1 MAKFSNFFRS
11 FRYVWLALCLS
22 YSSVL
27 VAQDSLRV
35 DSTKIYK
42 IPEVVVSIHR
52 FIPKSVSPV
61 QILSGKN
68 LENLSSHSV
77 ADALRYFSGMQ
88 IKDYGGIGGLK
99 TVNIR
104 SMGTNHVG
112 IFYDGVELGNAQNGT
127 IDLGKFSL
135 DNMESITL
143 YNGEKNSV
151 FQSAKDF
158 GASGSV
164 YLQSKSPYFED
175 DEKYHVTGTL
185 KGGSFWT
192 INPSFL
198 WEQKLTDNIAFSAS
212 AEYLYTAGK
221 YKFSYQT
228 LGGYDTT
235 AVRQN
240 GDVNALRA
248 ELGLYGK
255 LKDGHWRA
263 KAYFYNSERGYPGAV
278 VRGKFTHEDRQWDSN
293 FFLQSSFQK
302 AFGDVYSLLLKGK
315 YAYDYLHYLA
325 DPNRDESLMYVNN
338 VYRQQ
343 EAYLSTANRFQ
354 MYDFWDASVSVD
366 FQWNGLDANLYNFV
380 YPNRYTAMGA
390 LATALYFDQFKFQAS
405 VLATYVYDQL
415 TTDTVSTADY
425 FHLSPAL
432 FLSYQPFKKID
443 LNLRAFYKQS
453 MRMPTFNDLYYTFIG
468 SSRLKPEKTT
478 QYNVGITYNQPFD
491 GVFSLLTF
499 QIDGYFNQV
508 TNKIIAT
515 PTSNFFRWTM
525 INLGYVEIVG
535 TDVAVQTNFTFS
547 KSYSVN
553 ARLNYT
559 YQRAKD
565 LGDKTSTYF
574 GGQIPYIP
582 WHSGSVV
589 LNADL
594 KTWVLNYSFI
604 YTGERY
610 NSSANIPVNY
620 EQPWYTHDIA
630 LSKQFQW
637 QKVGLR
643 VTVEVNNLFNQQYEV
658 VRSYP
663 MPGTNFRLIAQVKL

>member
-1 MAKFSNFFRS
+1 M
-11 FRYVWLALCLS
+11 YV
-22 YSSVL
+22 
-27 VAQDSLRV
+27 
-35 DSTKIYK
+35 
-42 IPEVVVSIHR
+42 
-52 FIPKSVSPV
+52 
-61 QILSGKN
+61 
-68 LENLSSHSV
+68 
-77 ADALRYFSGMQ
+77 
-88 IKDYGGIGGLK
+88 
-99 TVNIR
+99 
-104 SMGTNHVG
+104 
-112 IFYDGVELGNAQNGT
+112 
-127 IDLGKFSL
+127 
-135 DNMESITL
+135 DN
-143 YNGEKNSV
+143 
-151 FQSAKDF
+151 
-158 GASGSV
+158 
-164 YLQSKSPYFED
+164 
-175 DEKYHVTGTL
+175 
-185 KGGSFWT
+185 
-192 INPSFL
+192 
-198 WEQKLTDNIAFSAS
+198 
-212 AEYLYTAGK
+212 
-221 YKFSYQT
+221 
-228 LGGYDTT
+228 
-235 AVRQN
+235 
-240 GDVNALRA
+240 
-248 ELGLYGK
+248 
-255 LKDGHWRA
+255 
-263 KAYFYNSERGYPGAV
+263 
-278 VRGKFTHEDRQWDSN
+278 
-293 FFLQSSFQK
+293 
-302 AFGDVYSLLLKGK
+302 VYS
-315 YAYDYLHYLA
+315 
-325 DPNRDESLMYVNN
+325 
-338 VYRQQ
+338 QQ

-354 MYDFWDASVSVD
+354 FYDFWDASASVD
-366 FQWNGLDANLYNFV
+366 LQWNGLDANLYNFV
-380 YPNRYTAMGA
+380 YPNRYTVMGA
-390 LATALYFDQFKFQAS
+390 LATALYFDQFKCQAS

-415 TTDTVSTADY
+415 TTDTVTTADY

-525 INLGYVEIVG
+525 INLGYVEILG
-535 TDVAVQTNFTFS
+535 TDVAIQTNFTFS

-559 YQRAKD
+559 YQRAQD
-565 LGDKTSTYF
+565 LGDKTSAYY

-594 KTWVLNYSFI
+594 KTWFLNYSFI